1 MTHRLILVRHAKS
14 SWDNPLD
21 SDHARPLN
29 PRGTDAAGRIGR
41 WLSAHGYLP
50 DQALVSDAQRCRETW
65 EHLLPCLPQP
75 VPVQYVPALYHA
87 SAERMHRCLAEA
99 QGTCVLMLGHNPG
112 IGDFAGRILR
122 ARPAHPAFGRYPT
135 AATLVAD
142 FKVDTWGALDWHS
155 GHVVDFIV
163 PRDLD
168 EAVAI

>member
-41 WLSAHGYLP
+41 WLSASGYLP

-65 EHLLPCLPQP
+65 ALLSACLPQP
-75 VPVQYVPALYHA
+75 VATRYLPTLYHA
-87 SAERMHRCLAEA
+87 SADRMHRCLGEA
-99 QGTCVLMLGHNPG
+99 QGACVLMLGHNPG
-112 IGDFAGRILR
+112 IADFASRILS

-142 FKVDTWGALDWHS
+142 FEIDNWGALDWYS
-155 GHVVDFIV
+155 GQVVDFAV

-168 EAVAI
+168 GAMAI